1 MTDTTAKGV
10 DVPASGTIPYHA
22 RAAMQDS
29 ALAMGRDVVRAL
41 VEMITNASDS
51 YSRLERRGV
60 AVDGSIEVA
69 AERVRSGEYN
79 RIIVRDHAEGM
90 RRGAVEARIL
100 QAGART
106 SEVGDRGVQGRGAKD
121 IAFFGRARYES
132 ISDGFYAHVL
142 IDGGLR
148 YDELYERPATPK
160 DYERLG
166 VQTGGSGTQVTLYVR
181 RRQHSVPQHANL
193 ARRLSQNV
201 QLRSIMTSDTRTVTL
216 ADLGRADV
224 VPDVVKYRLPCARTM
239 VKSVDVSIDG
249 VPEATGSLVLFK
261 CAEPLEDDR
270 TMDRHSGVVI
280 DDGSGIHEATYFALE
295 GRTGALSFSGW
306 LRCPYIRTVQDRYDD
321 AVAADKPTDD
331 PNNPVPIIART
342 RTGLSR
348 DHPFT
353 LKLAAFVEK
362 QLRPLVEEEEAQ
374 EAKRAGQVTEDTRK
388 RLRQAAKD
396 LGAKMAEVMKRLE
409 VEYKPEGGEDG
420 PTLTPVKLRVV
431 PPSVYLLPEAQ
442 QTFSVHAWPEAWG
455 DDLPEP
461 WTATVVIADEGV
473 ATLSATEVQLEPDP
487 RETRRRRGVFQ
498 VTAGTIEDAT
508 LIEVRLGGTSE
519 IVEVEVAAEDTTPP
533 PTPTRLMF
541 SQASYRARPTRPK
554 TLVLMAPVESVAH
567 AGTAE
572 VRLTTTHE
580 EIRVPKT
587 VALDLR
593 DAGDG
598 RRWYETEVAALVA
611 TATSGRVRAALGDEA
626 AVCQVSAVED
636 KGRLAFEID
645 PLDELPRYASQG
657 RADWSW
663 PKGVRTLRIFAK
675 HPSLFPYFGEH
686 LDHQESR
693 EARIMLAEVVANELA
708 MWTLA
713 EADVKAAGGLSR
725 DAQTYRSRL
734 KEISTEY
741 LTVAHR
747 SLVPEMAGSQS

>member
-1 MTDTTAKGV
+1 MTDTTPEGV
-10 DVPASGTIPYHA
+10 EVPASGTIPYLA

-29 ALAMGRDVVRAL
+29 VLAMGRDVVRAL

-60 AVDGSIEVA
+60 AVDGVIEVA

-90 RRGAVEARIL
+90 RRADVDGRIL

-121 IAFFGRARYES
+121 IAFFGKAEYES
-132 ISDGFYAHVL
+132 IKDGRYAHVL
-142 IDGGLR
+142 IDGGSR
-148 YDELYERPATPK
+148 FDDLYEHPATP
-160 DYERLG
+160 DEYERLG
-166 VQTGGSGTQVTLYVR
+166 VQVSGNGTQVTLYVR
-181 RRQHSVPQHANL
+181 RRQHSVPQHAHL
-193 ARRLSQNV
+193 ARRLSQSV
-201 QLRSIMTSDTRTVTL
+201 QLRGIMTSDARTVTL
-216 ADLGRADV
+216 ADLGRADALSEV
-224 VPDVVKYRLPCARTM
+224 IRYRPPSGRTM
-239 VKSVDVSIDG
+239 VKSVEVAIEG
-249 VPEATGSLVLFK
+249 VPEATGSLVIYR

-270 TMDRHSGVVI
+270 SMERQSGIVI
-280 DDGSGIHEATYFALE
+280 EDGSGIHEATYFALE

-306 LRCPYIRTVQDRYDD
+306 LSCPYIRTLQDRYDD
-321 AVAADKPTDD
+321 AVVANRPTDD
-331 PNNPVPIIART
+331 PNNPVPIIPRT

-353 LKLAAFVEK
+353 SKLAAFVEK
-362 QLRPLVEEEEAQ
+362 HLRPLVDEEEAQ
-374 EAKRAGQVTEDTRK
+374 QAQHAGQVTEDTRK
-388 RLRQAAKD
+388 RLRQVAKD

-420 PTLTPVKLRVV
+420 PMLTPAKLRVV
-431 PPSVYLLPEAQ
+431 PPSVYLLPEAH

-455 DDLPEP
+455 DDPPEP
-461 WTATVVIADEGV
+461 WTAAVVIADESV

-519 IVEVEVAAEDTTPP
+519 IVEVEVAAEDTTLP

-567 AGTAE
+567 AGTAK
-572 VRLTTTHE
+572 VRLTTTHQ
-580 EIRVPKT
+580 EISVPET
-587 VALDLR
+587 VALELR

-636 KGRLAFEID
+636 RGHLAFEID
-645 PLDELPRYASQG
+645 PQYDLPRYGSQG
-657 RADWSW
+657 RADWRW
-663 PKGVRTLRIFAK
+663 PKGVRTLHIFAR
-675 HPSLFPYFGEH
+675 HPSLSPYFGDQ
-686 LDHQESR
+686 LSNQESR
-693 EARIMLAEVVANELA
+693 EARILMAEIVANELA

-734 KEISTEY
+734 NEISTEY

-747 SLVPEMAGSQS
+747 SLVPETAGPQS